1 MGKYLVAPFVINTFY
16 KISREEYMKVIA
28 RIRTDFPEKFG
39 VPRQSGL
46 VKGAKGMI
54 IFEKE
59 YRNPQAFRG
68 LEGFSHIWV
77 IWEFSKAIKEEW
89 SPMVK
94 PPRLGGNKRMGVFAT
109 RSPFRPNPIG
119 LSSLKLERIEMD
131 NKFGPVLIVSG
142 VDMVD
147 NTPIYDI
154 KPYLPYT
161 DCHEDATDGFAGEV
175 KNYELKVEFP
185 KELLDN
191 ILPEYHSSLIEVLQ
205 QDPRPGYVEDGKEFG
220 VSFAKYNIRFRVEGN
235 VLTVV
240 KVEVS

>member
-1 MGKYLVAPFVINTFY
+1 
-16 KISREEYMKVIA
+16 
-28 RIRTDFPEKFG
+28 
-39 VPRQSGL
+39 
-46 VKGAKGMI
+46 
-54 IFEKE
+54 
-59 YRNPQAFRG
+59 
-68 LEGFSHIWV
+68 
-77 IWEFSKAIKEEW
+77 
-89 SPMVK
+89 
-94 PPRLGGNKRMGVFAT
+94 
-109 RSPFRPNPIG
+109 
-119 LSSLKLERIEMD
+119 
-131 NKFGPVLIVSG
+131 
-142 VDMVD
+142 MVD

-154 KPYLPYT
+154 KPCLPYT
-161 DCHEDATDGFAGEV
+161 DCHKDATDGFAGEV